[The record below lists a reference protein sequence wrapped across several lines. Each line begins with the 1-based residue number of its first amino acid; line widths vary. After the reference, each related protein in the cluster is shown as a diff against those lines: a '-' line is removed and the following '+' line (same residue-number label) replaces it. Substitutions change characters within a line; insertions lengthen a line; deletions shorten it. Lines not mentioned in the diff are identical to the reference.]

1 MIYIQKHSS
10 VLLSQLQSSLRKETG
25 PSVTFFSLSGTAY
38 SSNTKSL
45 SIFARL
51 DDNAKVLRCL
61 FFLSGLLK
69 SMSMSLCICICA
81 KTFFF
86 RQNTSGLSR
95 LSWWF
100 FSVGTAVERKCSFH

>member
-1 MIYIQKHSS
+1 MF
-10 VLLSQLQSSLRKETG
+10 V
-25 PSVTFFSLSGTAY
+25 
-38 SSNTKSL
+38 
-45 SIFARL
+45 
-51 DDNAKVLRCL
+51 

-69 SMSMSLCICICA
+69 SMSMSLCIGICA

-100 FSVGTAVERKCSFH
+100 FSVGTAVKRKCSFH